1 MDSKFVIIVLM
12 FSTVGLITLWAVVH
26 VGVVEGANS
35 TKKGVAVSYKNYLC
49 GDMEAFSY
57 MNWWSVLKILVTY
70 IIILFHYNCILLP
83 IVICVNSIR
92 YDWRLYSDY
101 VADKGCSSQPPY
113 NRVPMVW
120 GYRSG
125 KNLSGL
131 IPEGTE
137 YVLGFNE
144 PNHSP
149 QSNLTP
155 QQAVEG
161 WREIERVAG
170 YRKLIS
176 PAAAPCGAGPPK
188 CLNNTI
194 EWFDEFFRLC
204 TGCRVDFLA
213 THKYSGNPQG
223 TLHFLESLYNRY
235 GLRIWLTEFSRPNTG
250 DEDAIL
256 AYMQG
261 VLPLLE
267 AADFVYKYSWFVQRR
282 VDDKFVHRETS
293 LLEQDSPTLTTLG
306 QFYNNYQPWR
316 GITIG
321 PELYPLKSE
330 YNKCT

>member
-1 MDSKFVIIVLM
+1 M
-12 FSTVGLITLWAVVH
+12 
-26 VGVVEGANS
+26 
-35 TKKGVAVSYKNYLC
+35 
-49 GDMEAFSY
+49 
-57 MNWWSVLKILVTY
+57 
-70 IIILFHYNCILLP
+70 
-83 IVICVNSIR
+83 
-92 YDWRLYSDY
+92 
-101 VADKGCSSQPPY
+101 
-113 NRVPMVW
+113 RVPMVW

-125 KNLSGL
+125 KNLTGR
-131 IPEGTE
+131 IPDDSE

-170 YRKLIS
+170 HRKLIS

-223 TLHFLESLYNRY
+223 TMNFLESLYNRY
-235 GLRIWLTEFSRPNTG
+235 GLRIWLTEFSRPRTG
-250 DEDAIL
+250 NEDVIL
-256 AYMQG
+256 NYMQR

-267 AADFVYKYSWFVQRR
+267 EAHYVYKYSWFVHRR
-282 VDDKFVHRETS
+282 TVDGYVRTETS
-293 LLEQDSPTLTTLG
+293 LMEQDSPTLSALG
-306 QFYNNYQPWR
+306 QYYNDF
-316 GITIG
+316 
-321 PELYPLKSE
+321 
-330 YNKCT
+330 